1 MNLNNIIKILKSKG
15 LLCLVLCGIV
25 IYSALHVTALAQYV
39 ESKLLPPPSVPDKRV
54 TAATGE
60 AQSDSVQM
68 RFRVKETIPADYEN
82 LAEDGSAIDLK
93 TPKNITTEA
102 EYDAVTGMYVVRT
115 KLGDKEIT
123 TPFMLSADEYN
134 NIELRK
140 SMQEYYR
147 ARNSLTAEEN
157 KKDTFS
163 FLDMQF
169 GLGPLDKVFGP
180 GGVQLKTQG
189 SVKINMGIKSNK
201 TDNPALSVDARRK
214 TYFDFDQQIQANIN
228 ASVGDKMKFDMSYN
242 TGATF
247 DFDNKNLKLAY
258 EGKEDEIIKN
268 IEAGN
273 VSMTTGSSLIR
284 GSTSLFGVKTKLQF
298 GKLTATA
305 LVSQQ
310 NSQTQTVNSR
320 GGAQT
325 QQFTVTAD
333 SYDQNRHY
341 FLSHWFRDNY
351 DKFASTLPLV
361 SSGIN
366 ITRIEVWVTN
376 KRNDYSQSRNVVAF
390 MDLGENRRLANSHWV
405 GNAAVDVPCNASN
418 NLITEISTDYPD
430 ARYIEQVAT
439 ALDPLMAY
447 GFEGGRDY
455 EKVESARLLSS
466 SEYTL
471 NTSLGYISLKSALN
485 ADEVLAVAYQY
496 TYRGQTYQVGEFA
509 GDVASTKESLYVKL
523 LKGTTISTKMPMWD
537 LAMKNVYSL
546 GAYQIQSSNFKL
558 NIKYMSD
565 TTGTYINYLPAGAI
579 SGTPLIRV
587 MNLDRLDSNNQSN
600 PDGRFDYI
608 EGYTV
613 NSSNGKIYFPV
624 VEPFGTHLAS
634 KIGNPVLAEKYVYQ
648 ELYDS
653 TLTVARQFQ
662 DKNKFVLEGEYQ
674 ASSGSQIRL
683 NAMNVARGSVV
694 VTAGGVT
701 LTENSDYTVDYNMG
715 IVTIINQSIIDA
727 GTNISVT
734 LENQSTYSTQRKTLL
749 GLDLNYKFNKD
760 FNIGATLMHYGE
772 KSLTEKVSI
781 GDEMVNNTIWG
792 LNLSYNTSF
801 MWLTNLVNKIPTVNA
816 TAPSTFSFKGEFA
829 QLIPHQQKTGS
840 NKGSSY
846 IDDFESTQSGL
857 DLRSPYSWFLCATPY
872 DNSAN
877 ALFPEASLSN
887 NIDYGKNRA
896 LLSWYYIDRMFT
908 QRNSSLAPGYIKNDL
923 TQLSNPYVREVTYA
937 EVYPGRELSYGE
949 SSTLQTLNLSYYPN
963 ERGPYNLD
971 VAGMNPDGTLMNPEK
986 RWGGIMR
993 KLDATNF

>member
-25 IYSALHVTALAQYV
+25 IYSALHVTAFAQYV

-60 AQSDSVQM
+60 AQSDSVQT
-68 RFRVKETIPADYEN
+68 RFRVKETIPADYDN
-82 LAEDGSAIDLK
+82 LSEGSSAIDLK

-147 ARNSLTAEEN
+147 ARNSLSAEEN
-157 KKDTFS
+157 KKDPFS

-214 TYFDFDQQIQANIN
+214 TYFDFDQQVQANIN

-325 QQFTVTAD
+325 QKFTVTAD

-405 GNAAVDVPCNASN
+405 GNAAFDVPCNASN
-418 NLITEISTDYPD
+418 NLVTEISTSYPD

-439 ALDPLMAY
+439 SAVNGYAVAGRFIDFGTQKYMAAATY
-447 GFEGGRDY
+447 
-455 EKVESARLLSS
+455 
-466 SEYTL
+466 L
-471 NTSLGYISLKSALN
+471 NKSATT
-485 ADEVLAVAYQY
+485 LAEGALS
-496 TYRGQTYQVGEFA
+496 FA
-509 GDVASTKESLYVKL
+509 NITDGISNITPLFYPTDGL
-523 LKGTTISTKMPMWD
+523 GTTRNTQFM
-537 LAMKNVYSL
+537 
-546 GAYQIQSSNFKL
+546 QSVCYEPTTTGL
-558 NIKYMSD
+558 NIWVLSALQGIAHYAYPAPTVVPD
-565 TTGTYINYLPAGAI
+565 PEPEEPTEPIVDDIITELFEVWNYSEI
-579 SGTPLIRV
+579 
-587 MNLDRLDSNNQSN
+587 
-600 PDGRFDYI
+600 
-608 EGYTV
+608 
-613 NSSNGKIYFPV
+613 
-624 VEPFGTHLAS
+624 
-634 KIGNPVLAEKYVYQ
+634 
-648 ELYDS
+648 
-653 TLTVARQFQ
+653 
-662 DKNKFVLEGEYQ
+662 
-674 ASSGSQIRL
+674 
-683 NAMNVARGSVV
+683 
-694 VTAGGVT
+694 
-701 LTENSDYTVDYNMG
+701 
-715 IVTIINQSIIDA
+715 
-727 GTNISVT
+727 GTN
-734 LENQSTYSTQRKTLL
+734 
-749 GLDLNYKFNKD
+749 
-760 FNIGATLMHYGE
+760 
-772 KSLTEKVSI
+772 
-781 GDEMVNNTIWG
+781 
-792 LNLSYNTSF
+792 LS
-801 MWLTNLVNKIPTVNA
+801 
-816 TAPSTFSFKGEFA
+816 
-829 QLIPHQQKTGS
+829 
-840 NKGSSY
+840 
-846 IDDFESTQSGL
+846 
-857 DLRSPYSWFLCATPY
+857 
-872 DNSAN
+872 
-877 ALFPEASLSN
+877 
-887 NIDYGKNRA
+887 
-896 LLSWYYIDRMFT
+896 
-908 QRNSSLAPGYIKNDL
+908 
-923 TQLSNPYVREVTYA
+923 
-937 EVYPGRELSYGE
+937 
-949 SSTLQTLNLSYYPN
+949 
-963 ERGPYNLD
+963 
-971 VAGMNPDGTLMNPEK
+971 
-986 RWGGIMR
+986 
-993 KLDATNF
+993 

>member
-1 MNLNNIIKILKSKG
+1 M
-15 LLCLVLCGIV
+15 
-25 IYSALHVTALAQYV
+25 
-39 ESKLLPPPSVPDKRV
+39 
-54 TAATGE
+54 
-60 AQSDSVQM
+60 
-68 RFRVKETIPADYEN
+68 
-82 LAEDGSAIDLK
+82 
-93 TPKNITTEA
+93 
-102 EYDAVTGMYVVRT
+102 
-115 KLGDKEIT
+115 
-123 TPFMLSADEYN
+123 
-134 NIELRK
+134 
-140 SMQEYYR
+140 
-147 ARNSLTAEEN
+147 
-157 KKDTFS
+157 
-163 FLDMQF
+163 
-169 GLGPLDKVFGP
+169 
-180 GGVQLKTQG
+180 
-189 SVKINMGIKSNK
+189 
-201 TDNPALSVDARRK
+201 
-214 TYFDFDQQIQANIN
+214 
-228 ASVGDKMKFDMSYN
+228 
-242 TGATF
+242 
-247 DFDNKNLKLAY
+247 
-258 EGKEDEIIKN
+258 
-268 IEAGN
+268 
-273 VSMTTGSSLIR
+273 
-284 GSTSLFGVKTKLQF
+284 
-298 GKLTATA
+298 
-305 LVSQQ
+305 
-310 NSQTQTVNSR
+310 
-320 GGAQT
+320 
-325 QQFTVTAD
+325 
-333 SYDQNRHY
+333 
-341 FLSHWFRDNY
+341 
-351 DKFASTLPLV
+351 
-361 SSGIN
+361 
-366 ITRIEVWVTN
+366 TN

-405 GNAAVDVPCNASN
+405 GNAAFDVPCNASN
-418 NLITEISTDYPD
+418 NLVTEISTSYPD

-509 GDVASTKESLYVKL
+509 GDVASTRESLYVKL

-634 KIGNPVLAEKYVYQ
+634 KIGNPALAEKYVYQ

-662 DKNKFVLEGEYQ
+662 DKNKFILEGEYQ

-760 FNIGATLMHYGE
+760 FNIGATMMHYGE

-857 DLRSPYSWFLCATPY
+857 DLRSPY
-872 DNSAN
+872 
-877 ALFPEASLSN
+877 
-887 NIDYGKNRA
+887 
-896 LLSWYYIDRMFT
+896 
-908 QRNSSLAPGYIKNDL
+908 
-923 TQLSNPYVREVTYA
+923 
-937 EVYPGRELSYGE
+937 
-949 SSTLQTLNLSYYPN
+949 
-963 ERGPYNLD
+963 
-971 VAGMNPDGTLMNPEK
+971 
-986 RWGGIMR
+986 
-993 KLDATNF
+993 